1 MKKKGG
7 TINLENAWTF
17 FSGRIGC
24 CQYDF
29 TVRIYIYM
37 YMYMFQYFL
46 ENLAVHFNVFYQPG
60 FPSRIVPN
68 PNLQSKNM

>member
-1 MKKKGG
+1 MPGLSF
-7 TINLENAWTF
+7 LEELAVASMTLL
-17 FSGRIGC
+17 
-24 CQYDF
+24 Y
-29 TVRIYIYM
+29 VYIYM